1 MRVRD
6 ILDQKGSK
14 ILDVGP
20 EETVFEAIS
29 KMAEY
34 NVGALVV
41 TKNGKLQGI
50 ISERDYRNKVILK
63 GRTSKDTPV
72 KDIMTSKVVCVSP
85 DHSLDNCL
93 ALMSDKKIRHLPVL
107 EDDELCGVISIGDLV
122 KAVIDQQKLEIDDLK
137 NYISGGYPG

>member
-6 ILDQKGSK
+6 ILDQKGNR
-14 ILDVGP
+14 ILDIGP
-20 EETVFEAIS
+20 DEKVYDAIA
-29 KMAEY
+29 KMAEF

-85 DHSLDNCL
+85 DYSVDNCL

-107 EDDELCGVISIGDLV
+107 EDDKLCGVISIGDLV